1 MSIFPYTELI
11 NKEVEII
18 GVSDHLAAEL
28 PTLIEFA
35 RSGKLRFRSD
45 ALRFVDLKAEQ
56 VNAALDAFQDSI
68 DHVRTVIKVAS
79 DGCRSDVS
87 FSCLLIVQEFAK
99 RAVKYRYYICDVFT
113 ETRFGGNQ
121 LAVLPQA
128 VGLSTQQMQE
138 IAREFNFSETT
149 FVFPARAGHT
159 RHVRIFTPAREI
171 PFAGHPNV
179 GTAFV
184 LASAG
189 EFGEIKSS
197 LTVTFEEKSGLVS
210 VTIQEAGGKVTSCEL
225 TAPQSLSFGKTLPV
239 ELVAAAIAIDS
250 QEIVTKTHGPQVA
263 SVGLPFI
270 MVELRDRSVLER
282 ARISMSGFEGLAAE
296 DVTPDVYLYT
306 RGTDGFD
313 IRARMFA
320 PLSGVP
326 EDPATG
332 SANCALAGL
341 LAHYSQDPNGSFS
354 WRIAQ
359 GVEMGRPS
367 TLIARAEKKDA
378 VVQTTRIGGAAVL
391 VSEGTIYL
399 D

>member
-1 MSIFPYTELI
+1 M
-11 NKEVEII
+11 
-18 GVSDHLAAEL
+18 
-28 PTLIEFA
+28 
-35 RSGKLRFRSD
+35 
-45 ALRFVDLKAEQ
+45 
-56 VNAALDAFQDSI
+56 
-68 DHVRTVIKVAS
+68 
-79 DGCRSDVS
+79 
-87 FSCLLIVQEFAK
+87 
-99 RAVKYRYYICDVFT
+99 KYRYYICDVFT

-149 FVFPARAGHT
+149 FVLPAKAGQT
-159 RHVRIFTPAREI
+159 RHVRIFTPTREI
-171 PFAGHPNV
+171 PFAGHPNI

-197 LTVTFEEKSGLVS
+197 LVVTFEEQSGLVS
-210 VTIQEAGGKVTSCEL
+210 VTIQEIGGEVASCEL

-239 ELVAAAIAIDS
+239 ELVAAAISIDS
-250 QEIVTKTHGPQVA
+250 KDIVTKTHGPQVA

-282 ARISMSGFEGLAAE
+282 ARISMSGFEALAAE
-296 DVTPDVYLYT
+296 DVMPDVYLYT

-341 LAHYSQDPNGSFS
+341 LAHYSQDSAGSFS

-367 TLIARAEKKDA
+367 TLIARAEKKDG